1 MMEGD
6 SVTLHTDVK
15 TSQQEKI
22 RWYFNDARIAQM
34 TGDLSYICTDVQCK
48 DGDERFRDRLNLDNQ
63 TGSLTIMNTRN
74 TDSGVYRLRIS
85 SSNSITEK
93 IFIVAVYGKSLCVKT
108 RYFFAG
114 TLCFSFYLYI
124 NS

>member
-15 TSQQEKI
+15 TNQQEKI

-48 DGDERFRDRLNLDNQ
+48 DGDERFRDRLKLENQ
-63 TGSLTIMNTRN
+63 TGSLTIMNTTN

-85 SSNSITEK
+85 SSNNITEK

-108 RYFFAG
+108 
-114 TLCFSFYLYI
+114 I
-124 NS
+124 HVH

>member
-15 TSQQEKI
+15 TNQQEKI

-34 TGDLSYICTDVQCK
+34 TGDLSYICTDVQCNEGI
-48 DGDERFRDRLNLDNQ
+48 DRFKDRLNLDHQ
-63 TGSLTIMNTRN
+63 TGSLTITNTRT

-85 SSNSITEK
+85 SSNNISEN
-93 IFIVAVYGKSLCVKT
+93 IFIVAVCGKSLCVKT
-108 RYFFAG
+108 
-114 TLCFSFYLYI
+114 S
-124 NS
+124 NVH